1 MGIKKEHSKL
11 NLNNSLMKALKAVNS
26 LSGKSADDADLKSHR
41 KTLERSGR
49 LAAPKGNVSIRR
61 FKVGNIPCEM
71 IKPDF
76 AHNPQYAIIYAH
88 GGGYISGGLYF
99 ARILAA
105 KMAIATGFTTFSFDY
120 RLAPE
125 YPYPAAL
132 EDGMAVWDFL
142 TKGKYAPDH
151 VLLAGDSAGGNMA
164 LRMTQNL
171 LAEGKPIPKCLLL
184 FSPWTDMTADSGSY
198 EEMKSLDP
206 VLTKKY
212 ITDAANAYISGEG
225 DPSDP
230 RFSPLF
236 GELTG
241 LPPVYIMAG
250 RNEILLD
257 DSIRLRDEIL
267 KVGGKAELDIEEDG
281 WHVYQQMPVPM
292 AKRAMKRLS
301 DYVCSEVYG
310 AKPANKH
317 E

>member
-212 ITDAANAYISGEG
+212 ITS
-225 DPSDP
+225 S
-230 RFSPLF
+230 
-236 GELTG
+236 
-241 LPPVYIMAG
+241 
-250 RNEILLD
+250 
-257 DSIRLRDEIL
+257 
-267 KVGGKAELDIEEDG
+267 
-281 WHVYQQMPVPM
+281 
-292 AKRAMKRLS
+292 
-301 DYVCSEVYG
+301 
-310 AKPANKH
+310 
-317 E
+317 